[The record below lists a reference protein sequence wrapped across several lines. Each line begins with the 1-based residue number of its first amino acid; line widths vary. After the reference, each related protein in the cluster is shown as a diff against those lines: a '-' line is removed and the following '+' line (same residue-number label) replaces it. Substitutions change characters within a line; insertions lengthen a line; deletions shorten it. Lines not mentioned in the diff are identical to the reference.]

1 VSPEP
6 GRGPILV
13 VEDDRAIREALRN
26 ILQIEGYEVEVA
38 VNGREA
44 LDRLHAGPPPAMLIV
59 DLYMPVLGGWE
70 LCRELGR
77 EPQLSALPVVIVSA
91 SDDVRGPLPLPQA
104 RLLPKPIRFEL
115 LLAEVERACR

>member
-1 VSPEP
+1 LSPEP
-6 GRGPILV
+6 ARGPILV

-44 LDRLHAGPPPAMLIV
+44 LDRLLAGPAPAMLIV
-59 DLYMPVLGGWE
+59 DLYMPVLSGWE

-77 EPQLSALPVVIVSA
+77 EPRLAHLPVVIISA
-91 SDDVRGPLPLPQA
+91 SDEVPGPLPLPQVC
-104 RLLPKPIRFEL
+104 RLPKPIRFDR
-115 LLAEVERACR
+115 LLAEVERVCR